1 MLVNCSNPLCLQ
13 AIKDEDVHL
22 NVDLMHMF
30 AYDPELYEQLVAYP
44 GEVIPLLD
52 VEAREIAEDL
62 HGEPLP
68 ENQLLTVQCL
78 QCMHCILT
86 LLCCAYK
93 LSKTCKYALHPRQL
107 CPLLICIL
115 LLLVTRLVR
124 SK

>member
-1 MLVNCSNPLCLQ
+1 MQ

-68 ENQLLTVQCL
+68 DNQLLTVQCL

-93 LSKTCKYALHPRQL
+93 LSKPASMRYIHVNCVL
-107 CPLLICIL
+107 CCFAYCYCW
-115 LLLVTRLVR
+115 
-124 SK
+124 